1 MPAGNESR
9 PFRKLDDD
17 EFDDLLDT
25 EVDDSETLLKLIREA
40 SARGYE
46 GEGVEAVLDRYLERA
61 IDDVYEKYREAF
73 ELFFNGVA
81 LEYFADDARKYLAI
95 LETQSD
101 DEDGEDEDDDD
112 DDDHEGGTPAA
123 TRSPTMAKTRFP
135 VAEYYAEHVVDGIT
149 LSRKGTWWSAL
160 LLIRDPKTHVPFL
173 NLYRWEQVDGTWKNR
188 KSFVI
193 RDQQAVDKIISA
205 LNEFR
210 ARLPA
215 T

>member
-1 MPAGNESR
+1 MAATNESR

-17 EFDDLLDT
+17 EFDDLLET
-25 EVDDSETLLKLIREA
+25 EVDDSETLLKLLREA

-81 LEYFADDARKYLAI
+81 LEYFADDARKYLAL
-95 LETQSD
+95 LETQA
-101 DEDGEDEDDDD
+101 DEDDAD
-112 DDDHEGGTPAA
+112 EGGTPAA